1 MFYKK
6 SEENW
11 LNGTRISLPN
21 GVEITE
27 ENKDEHTDTLS
38 EYGWEWH
45 DNPPQ
50 EYLNWVEEQQNEEE
64 E

>member
-6 SEENW
+6 SGENW
-11 LNGTRISLPN
+11 LNGIKIALPS

-27 ENKDEHTDTLS
+27 ENKDEHQNVLS

-45 DNPPQ
+45 DNPPH
-50 EYLNWVEEQQNEEE
+50 EYLDWVEEQQNEEE
-64 E
+64 